1 MYGTL
6 SSLADQQYFLRFH
19 KDLLMRKLL
28 SSPLSLSANPS
39 GYSIVDSTDLTS
51 VASRL
56 VLLHISEATNQKF
69 DSLESAAEA
78 IILNNFSKFKDK
90 PARIFPKHIAEEFLR
105 HLEQHGYLTT
115 MGGDFVTDEE
125 GLGYENIYWRLV
137 RKNSSSD
144 VGPVHADRWFWE
156 LGESPFPNSHA
167 RVKVWMPLIQD
178 DANPSLKILPGSQNN
193 SYAYGFVTD
202 PFGKK
207 KPSFQNIEI
216 EQAMISAPIK
226 IGEAIIFNDSL
237 LHGGTATVRNRV
249 SIEFTIAQRKV

>member
-1 MYGTL
+1 MT
-6 SSLADQQYFLRFH
+6 
-19 KDLLMRKLL
+19 KLL

-90 PARIFPKHIAEEFLR
+90 PARIFPKRIAEEFRR
-105 HLEQHGYLTT
+105 HLEHHRYVSTANE
-115 MGGDFVTDEE
+115 DFVTDEE

-156 LGESPFPNSHA
+156 LGESPFPNSHT

-178 DANPSLKILPGSQNN
+178 DESPSLMILPESQGKDF
-193 SYAYGFVTD
+193 SYDYRLD
-202 PFGKK
+202 SFGKK
-207 KPSFQNIEI
+207 KPVFSDDLVTSE
-216 EQAMISAPIK
+216 MISAPVRV
-226 IGEAIIFNDSL
+226 GEAIVFHDSL
-237 LHGGTATVRNRV
+237 LHGGKATCKNRL
-249 SIEFTIAQRKV
+249 SLEFTIGTRVV